1 MSKSKKKKKNS
12 TKSQEKKKVIIPV
25 EKDTKKLKRIS
36 LWLLLGI
43 LLLSIGMVKKV
54 FQNDTF
60 YTIKIGELILK
71 NGIDMKDHF
80 SWHTGLPY
88 TYPHWL
94 YDVFINLVYKLG
106 GYTSIYISSIVL
118 FLILI
123 YLIYKSILK
132 TNNNY
137 FMAVFTTLISTLALA
152 GFVTARAQLVSF
164 ILFILE
170 IYSIEMFLSSGRKR
184 YLVFLYLI
192 AVLLCN
198 VHLAVWP
205 FYYIIFIPY
214 LVEYIICY
222 FIRKKKKQNKFD
234 KLLDK
239 KFYIERNDNVK
250 LLLITFIISLTAGLL
265 TPLHGTP
272 YTYMIK
278 TMMGNSQ
285 KYIQEHQMIS
295 WKDSPFVIIIILET
309 FFLSFMTKVKLR
321 DIFMV
326 SGLTIMAISSIRHVS
341 LLALI
346 GVFCF
351 ARIFFYFFDNNG
363 LDTDKFL
370 LKVFSNKIAII
381 LFILVLSVTSG
392 LLLNHQL
399 KKDFIDKEVYPVEAT
414 KYILK
419 NLDYKNIHLF
429 NEYNF
434 GSYLLLNNIPVFI
447 DSRADLYTREFSGR
461 DYDIFDDYEAIIST
475 YQNKFKFYDITHA
488 LIYKKEPK
496 TFYNILKTNINYK
509 ILYEDDYFALFEK
522 LNDENIIVLK
532 NSN

>member
-1 MSKSKKKKKNS
+1 MSKKKKKN
-12 TKSQEKKKVIIPV
+12 TTKKKKEEIILPIK
-25 EKDTKKLKRIS
+25 KDTKKLKRIS
-36 LWLLLGI
+36 LLLMLGI
-43 LLLSIGMVKKV
+43 LILSIGMVKKV

-80 SWHTGLPY
+80 SFHIGLPY

-94 YDVFINLVYKLG
+94 YDVFIYLIYKLG
-106 GYTSIYISSIVL
+106 GYAGIYISSISL
-118 FLILI
+118 FLILV

-132 TNNNY
+132 INNNY
-137 FMAVFTTLISTLALA
+137 FMAVFATLVSTIALA

-170 IYSIEMFLSSGRKR
+170 IYSIEMFLSNGKKR
-184 YLVFLYLI
+184 YLIFLYLI
-192 AVLLCN
+192 AVLICN
-198 VHLAVWP
+198 IHLAVWA

-214 LVEYIICY
+214 LAEYIICY
-222 FIRKKKKQNKFD
+222 FIDKKKKQNKFHQV
-234 KLLDK
+234 LSN
-239 KFYIERNDNVK
+239 KFYLEKNDNIK
-250 LLLITFIISLTAGLL
+250 LLLITFVISLTAGFI

-285 KYIQEHQMIS
+285 KYIQEHQMLS
-295 WKDSPFVIIIILET
+295 WKNSPFVIILILET

-321 DIFMV
+321 DVFMV
-326 SGLTIMAISSIRHVS
+326 SGLTIMAISSVRHVS
-341 LLALI
+341 LLALV

-351 ARIFFYFFDNNG
+351 ARIFFYFFHNND

-370 LKVFSNKIAII
+370 LKVFSRKWAIF
-381 LFILVLSVTSG
+381 LFIFVASITSG
-392 LLLNHQL
+392 LLLNNQL
-399 KKDFIDKEVYPVEAT
+399 KKDFIDKEKYPVNAT
-414 KYILK
+414 KYILE

-447 DSRADLYTREFSGR
+447 DSRADLYTKQFSGR
-461 DYDIFDDYEAIIST
+461 DYDIFDDYENILGN
-475 YQNKFKFYDITHA
+475 YQTKFKFYDITHV
-488 LIYKKEPK
+488 LIYKDPK
-496 TFYNILKTNINYK
+496 VFYDILETNTNYR
-509 ILYEDDYFALFEK
+509 ILYEDKYFALFEK
-522 LNDENIIVLK
+522 LNDENVTILK
-532 NSN
+532 TSN

>member
-1 MSKSKKKKKNS
+1 MSKSKNKNKQKKNN
-12 TKSQEKKKVIIPV
+12 TKKIENIIFPT

-36 LWLLLGI
+36 LWLLLGVLI
-43 LLLSIGMVKKV
+43 LSIGMVKKV

-80 SWHTGLPY
+80 SWHIGLPY

-94 YDVFINLVYKLG
+94 YDVFIYLVYKLG
-106 GYTSIYISSIVL
+106 NYRGIYISSISL
-118 FLILI
+118 FLVLI
-123 YLIYKSILK
+123 YLMYKTILK
-132 TNNNY
+132 INKNY
-137 FMAVFTTLISTLALA
+137 FMAVFATLISTIALA

-170 IYSIEMFLSSGRKR
+170 IYSIEMFLSNGKKR
-184 YLVFLYLI
+184 YLIFLYLI
-192 AVLLCN
+192 AVLICN

-214 LVEYIICY
+214 LIECIICH
-222 FIRKKKKQNKFD
+222 FIIKKKKQNKFD
-234 KLLDK
+234 NYLNK
-239 KFYIERNDNVK
+239 KFYIEKNSNIK
-250 LLLITFIISLTAGLL
+250 LLFITMIITLTAGLL

-295 WKDSPFVIIIILET
+295 WKDSPFVIILIFET

-346 GVFCF
+346 GIFCF
-351 ARIFFYFFDNNG
+351 ARIFYYFFHNNG
-363 LDTDKFL
+363 LNTDKFL
-370 LKVFSNKIAII
+370 LKVFSHKWAIA
-381 LFILVLSVTSG
+381 LFILIASIASG
-392 LLLNHQL
+392 LLLNNQL
-399 KKDFIDKEVYPVEAT
+399 NKDYIDEEKYPIEAT
-414 KYILK
+414 KYILN
-419 NLDYKNIHLF
+419 NLDYKNIHLY

-447 DSRADLYTREFSGR
+447 DSRADLYTKEFSGR
-461 DYDIFDDYEAIIST
+461 DYDIFDDYENMIGT
-475 YQNKFKFYDITHA
+475 YQTKFDFYDITHI
-488 LIYKKEPK
+488 LIYKNPK
-496 TFYNILKTNINYK
+496 AFYNTLKSNINYK
-509 ILYEDDYFALFEK
+509 ILYEDKYYALFER
-522 LNDENIIVLK
+522 LHNENITIIK

>member
-1 MSKSKKKKKNS
+1 MSKKKKNS
-12 TKSQEKKKVIIPV
+12 TKKKKKEEKITPV
-25 EKDTKKLKRIS
+25 VKDTKKLKRIS

-43 LLLSIGMVKKV
+43 LILSIGMVKKV

-71 NGIDMKDHF
+71 NGIDMMDHF
-80 SWHTGLPY
+80 SWHSGLSY

-94 YDVFINLVYKLG
+94 YDVFIYLVYKLG
-106 GYTSIYISSIVL
+106 GYTGIYISSISL
-118 FLILI
+118 FIILI
-123 YLIYKSILK
+123 YIIHKAILK
-132 TNNNY
+132 INNNY
-137 FMAVFTTLISTLALA
+137 FMSIFATLVSALALA

-170 IYSIEMFLSSGRKR
+170 IYSIEMFLSSGKKK
-184 YLVFLYLI
+184 YLIFLFLI
-192 AVLLCN
+192 AVLICN
-198 VHLAVWP
+198 IHLAVWP
-205 FYYIIFIPY
+205 FYYIIFLPY
-214 LVEYIICY
+214 LAEYVICY
-222 FIRKKKKQNKFD
+222 FISKKKEYNKFD

-239 KFYIERNDNVK
+239 KFFLEKNDNIK
-250 LLLITFIISLTAGLL
+250 LLFITMIISLAAGLL

-295 WKDSPFVIIIILET
+295 WKDSPFVIILILET
-309 FFLSFMTKVKLR
+309 LFLSFMTKVKLR
-321 DIFMV
+321 DLFMV
-326 SGLTIMAISSIRHVS
+326 SGLTIMAVSAIRHVA

-351 ARIFFYFFDNNG
+351 ARIFYYFFHNNG

-370 LKVFSNKIAII
+370 DKVFSHKWVIF
-381 LFILVLSVTSG
+381 LFILICSVTSG
-392 LLLNHQL
+392 LFLNHQL
-399 KKDFIDKEVYPVEAT
+399 KKDFIDKKVYPVEAT
-414 KYILK
+414 KYILE

-461 DYDIFDDYEAIIST
+461 DYDIFDDYESIIGT
-475 YQNKFKFYDITHA
+475 YQNKFKFYGITHA
-488 LIYKKEPK
+488 LIYKKK
-496 TFYNILKTNINYK
+496 NAFYDILKSNSNYK
-509 ILYEDDYFALFEK
+509 VLYEDKYFVLFEK
-522 LNDENIIVLK
+522 LNDENITILK
-532 NSN
+532 TSN